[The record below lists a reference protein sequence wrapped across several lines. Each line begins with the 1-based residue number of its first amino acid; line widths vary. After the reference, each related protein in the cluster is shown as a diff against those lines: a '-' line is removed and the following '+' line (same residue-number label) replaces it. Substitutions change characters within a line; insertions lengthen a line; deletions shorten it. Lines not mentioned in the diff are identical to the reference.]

1 MADTPQ
7 PSVRS
12 EIQNHLRCCDRML
25 SAALAVDHVAYSPE
39 EEGIVEYYA
48 IALLKLIPR
57 ARSEQKYR
65 KSIHEYVRL
74 SEALL
79 KKVDDFTPHEKELTQ
94 TMLKQ
99 LSEKLFNKPHGK

>member
-1 MADTPQ
+1 MADTPH

-25 SAALAVDHVAYSPE
+25 SAALALDHVAYSPE

-57 ARSEQKYR
+57 ARSGQKYR

-79 KKVDDFTPHEKELTQ
+79 KVDDFTTHEKELTQ

-99 LSEKLFNKPHGK
+99 LSEKLFNKPQGE

>member
-7 PSVRS
+7 PSVGS
-12 EIQNHLRCCDRML
+12 EIQDYLRCCERLL
-25 SAALAVDHVAYSPE
+25 SGALAVDQPYTPE

-48 IALLKLIPR
+48 IELLKLIPR

-65 KSIHEYVRL
+65 ESIQEYVRV

-79 KKVDDFTPHEKELTQ
+79 KVNNFNPNEKELTQ
-94 TMLKQ
+94 KIVKQ
-99 LSEKLFNKPHGK
+99 LSEKLFNKPEGK